1 MRVRNGWVSK
11 LPDPCRNC
19 PGKMT
24 TICIGTGRA
33 SFIRCDTCKQ
43 EGPHVAFLDDEAA
56 IRGWDKKQKEAG
68 V

>member
-1 MRVRNGWVSK
+1 
-11 LPDPCRNC
+11 
-19 PGKMT
+19 MT